1 MGDKKR
7 PITSKRLPEIYET
20 YLVYYQTTRQV
31 FETKMTRIKRVLV
44 PFEQYLRRYKIKL
57 TRLRIEHIDAFLAE
71 FYVGFAPST
80 CGLYRSYLRGFLKYL
95 YHERGTLRKDL
106 APLVVGAPM
115 FSRAKPPKFL
125 RPREVKQLLDSLNLS
140 SPMNIRTRALVHMAY
155 FLGLRPQEIRDIRLD
170 DISFAETQLTVVDRK
185 NDIPI
190 TLPIADPL
198 LKSIAAYVIG
208 VRAENEHRELF
219 LNVNSPHRPMCQS
232 SVRRYISLC
241 VKAVNPSASPY
252 WLRHTRAQNL
262 LESGA
267 SIFEIKEM
275 LGHRSIESSRMYLH
289 IHTKLMREVIL
300 GEEI

>member
-1 MGDKKR
+1 
-7 PITSKRLPEIYET
+7 
-20 YLVYYQTTRQV
+20 
-31 FETKMTRIKRVLV
+31 
-44 PFEQYLRRYKIKL
+44 
-57 TRLRIEHIDAFLAE
+57 
-71 FYVGFAPST
+71 
-80 CGLYRSYLRGFLKYL
+80 
-95 YHERGTLRKDL
+95 
-106 APLVVGAPM
+106 
-115 FSRAKPPKFL
+115 
-125 RPREVKQLLDSLNLS
+125 
-140 SPMNIRTRALVHMAY
+140 
-155 FLGLRPQEIRDIRLD
+155 
-170 DISFAETQLTVVDRK
+170 VDRK

-208 VRAENEHRELF
+208 VRAGNEHRELF
-219 LNVNSPHRPMCQS
+219 LNVNSPHRPMDQS
-232 SVRRYISLC
+232 SVRRYISRC

>member
-1 MGDKKR
+1 MGEKKR
-7 PITSKRLPEIYET
+7 PITSKRLPEIYEA
-20 YLVYYQTTRQV
+20 YLDYYQSTRQASYKKV
-31 FETKMTRIKRVLV
+31 MQIKRVLV
-44 PFEQYLRRYKIKL
+44 PFEQYLRRVKVGL

-71 FYVGFAPST
+71 FYVGFAPGT

-95 YHERGTLRKDL
+95 YHERDILRKDL

-125 RPREVKQLLDSLNLS
+125 RPVEVKQLLANLNLS
-140 SPMNIRTRALVHMAY
+140 TPINIRTCAMVYVAY
-155 FLGLRPQEIRDIRLD
+155 FLGLRPQEICRIRMK
-170 DISFAETQLTVVDRK
+170 DISFTQAELTVEDRK
-185 NDIPI
+185 NKVPI
-190 TLPIADPL
+190 KLPLSDTL

-208 VRAENEHRELF
+208 VRAESKHKQLF
-219 LNVNSPHRPMCQS
+219 LTIHSCPRPMSLTAVYQT
-232 SVRRYISLC
+232 ISRC
-241 VKAVNPSASPY
+241 VKVVNPSASPY
-252 WLRHTRAQNL
+252 WLRHTNAQNL

-275 LGHRSIESSRMYLH
+275 LGHTSIESSRMYLH

>member
-1 MGDKKR
+1 MGERKR
-7 PITSKRLPEIYET
+7 PITSERLPEIYQA
-20 YLVYYQTTRQV
+20 YLDYYQSTRQASYKKV
-31 FETKMTRIKRVLV
+31 MQIKRVLV
-44 PFEQYLRRYKIKL
+44 PFEQYLLRFKIRL

-71 FYVGFAPST
+71 FYVGFAPRT
-80 CGLYRSYLRGFLKYL
+80 CGLYRSYLRGFLRYL
-95 YHERGTLRKDL
+95 YHERGILRKDL

-125 RPREVKQLLDSLNLS
+125 RPLEVKQLLANLNLS
-140 SPMNIRTRALVHMAY
+140 SPFNIQTCALVHLAY
-155 FLGLRPQEIRDIRLD
+155 FLGLRPQEICRIRMK
-170 DISFAETQLTVVDRK
+170 DISFTQAELTVEDRK
-185 NDIPI
+185 NKVPI
-190 TLPIADPL
+190 KLPLDDTL

-219 LNVNSPHRPMCQS
+219 LTVSSPHRPMCLS
-232 SVRRYISLC
+232 SVYRYISRC

-252 WLRHTRAQNL
+252 WLRHTNAQNL